1 MNIPPIPQDTA
12 TTSCLTPIRPQ
23 IVEAKR
29 SNVPAR
35 DAELH
40 RMLLPRVRFSEEW
53 RGRRRLRRC
62 WCIRRFVGGHR
73 AGTYL
78 GHGARGG
85 SGDSP
90 RRGWTRAAVAE
101 LVLELDLELEPDG
114 NGTTVVSAL
123 LKVRSPVRT
132 MRRRLGQCGSGH
144 ATSASVV
151 IQSCGDATRC
161 FAASKGSTAPRR
173 RAIVDPINVGMRVH

>member
-1 MNIPPIPQDTA
+1 MFLPETQNSIECSSSWSASVKSGEGAAGCVVVGVSGGSSEAIAPGL
-12 TTSCLTPIRPQ
+12 TSGMGL
-23 IVEAKR
+23 
-29 SNVPAR
+29 
-35 DAELH
+35 
-40 RMLLPRVRFSEEW
+40 
-53 RGRRRLRRC
+53 G
-62 WCIRRFVGGHR
+62 VG
-73 AGTYL
+73 AGI
-78 GHGARGG
+78 ARGVAG
-85 SGDSP
+85 LG
-90 RRGWTRAAVAE
+90 AAVAE
-101 LVLELDLELEPDG
+101 LELELDLELERDG

-144 ATSASVV
+144 AISASVV